1 MSTVLQR
8 PEDGEHDFA
17 GPVAELGFADHARL
31 TRSVRAFVGT
41 HQDRVWCSWRM
52 PPGANRRGRTAN
64 NLPMA
69 RDDAAV
75 IAGSIDEPVAFAAI
89 FERHFGL
96 VYRYCARRIG
106 PEAAED
112 AAGEV
117 FCRAFEHRHRYDT
130 SRPDAAPWL
139 LGIARNVV
147 ADHLRASGRRT
158 DAYARAALFQGRP
171 ETNEPDRGRQ
181 DELALVAE
189 EVRLLPPAELEPLL
203 LFAWEELSYADIA
216 IALAIPVGTVRS
228 RLNRARR
235 RLRRAL
241 QRGDRRRTA
250 PWATTEG
257 SGDG

>member
-1 MSTVLQR
+1 
-8 PEDGEHDFA
+8 
-17 GPVAELGFADHARL
+17 
-31 TRSVRAFVGT
+31 
-41 HQDRVWCSWRM
+41 
-52 PPGANRRGRTAN
+52 
-64 NLPMA
+64 MA
-69 RDDAAV
+69 PDDAAV
-75 IAGSIDEPVAFAAI
+75 IADSIGDPAGFAAI

-117 FCRAFEHRHRYDT
+117 LCRAFEHRGRYDT

-158 DAYARAALFQGRP
+158 DAYARAAWRQGRP
-171 ETNEPDRGRQ
+171 EANEPDGGRE

-189 EVRLLPPAELEPLL
+189 AVRHLPPGELEPLL

-216 IALAIPVGTVRS
+216 LALAIPVGTVRS

-241 QRGDRRRTA
+241 EGGEGRRA
-250 PWATTEG
+250 ASWATTEG